1 MSTFRSFPNFIL
13 AAAALTTAL
22 RAQTSSAPPSHAHGP
37 AKPAAASAASPTHS
51 HTPAPGSH
59 AQAIVT
65 LDQFVTSAAPVPRN
79 QVDLAQATT
88 VLSGQALLL
97 KQKSSLGETL
107 AGEAGMSSTSF
118 GPGASRPVIRGLGG
132 DRIRLLENSI
142 GTLDASV
149 TSPDHAVSVEPMLI
163 ERVEVLRGPASLLY
177 GSNAVGGVVNV
188 ITHRI
193 ETDLPT
199 ETLRGGAEVRGS
211 TGAEEFARGG
221 VLDLALKPAAERALV
236 VHLDAFRRETRD
248 MRIPGFAESARVRAA
263 EIAEA
268 LEHGEPAP
276 DFAHGRLPNSAL
288 DTSSG
293 AAGVSF
299 VSPTF
304 HVGASYS
311 GYNSNYGV
319 PGHAHGG
326 GGTRIGLEQRRTDL
340 QGEWHGETGAG
351 HRVGPFHGARFKFGR
366 ARYRHVE
373 QEPDGSVGT
382 VFTNRGHEARVELL
396 HGDGQPWSGALGTQ
410 FRRSDFAASG
420 AEAFLPPSD
429 TRTAALFAF
438 EEISTGAVAWQ
449 MGGRL
454 ERTRIAPLGAAT
466 RRVDEGS
473 ASAGAVWKFDTAHAL
488 ALSLTHTGRAPNAQ
502 ELFANGPH
510 AGTQSFEIGDRALD
524 SEKSLGF
531 EASLRRRTG
540 AVTGAVTFFANRFRG
555 YIFEAPT
562 GELARELNGEWELLP
577 AADETESDH
586 DHDAE
591 AGGETFPVY
600 RYLQRDA
607 RFHGAEL
614 EAIWHV
620 HDRSDWQLDLKLAAD
635 LTRGTAEG
643 RNLPRIPPARITTGA
658 LWATAGWSAGV
669 ECQFVFAQRRI
680 AAAETPTDDHTLLGA
695 HVMRTLTHGHFH
707 TELFLRATNLTNEE
721 ARTHASFVKEL
732 APQPGRSVTAG
743 VRITF

>member
-1 MSTFRSFPNFIL
+1 MSAFRSFPSFIF
-13 AAAALTTAL
+13 AAAALTAAL
-22 RAQTSSAPPSHAHGP
+22 RAQTAAPAPTHTHGAGKTP
-37 AKPAAASAASPTHS
+37 AASAAASGHS

-65 LDQFVTSAAPVPRN
+65 LDQFVTSASPVARN

-107 AGEAGMSSTSF
+107 AGEAGMSSSWF
-118 GPGASRPVIRGLGG
+118 GPGASRPVIRGLDG
-132 DRIRLLENSI
+132 DRIRVLENSV

-193 ETDLPT
+193 ETDLPK
-199 ETLRGGAEVRGS
+199 ETLRGGVEVRGN
-211 TGAEEFARGG
+211 TGANEFSRGG

-236 VHLDAFRRETRD
+236 FHVDAFRRETRD
-248 MRIPGFAESARVRAA
+248 VRIPGYAESARVRAE
-263 EIAEA
+263 EIEEA
-268 LEHGEPAP
+268 IEHGEAPP
-276 DFAHGRLPNSAL
+276 DFARGRLPNSAL
-288 DTSSG
+288 DNGSG
-293 AAGVSF
+293 AVGVSF

-311 GYNSNYGV
+311 GYDSNYGV
-319 PGHAHGG
+319 PGHAHSG
-326 GGTRIGLEQRRTDL
+326 GGTRIDLRQRRTDL
-340 QGEWHGETGAG
+340 QGEWHGESAAG
-351 HRVGPFHGARFKFGR
+351 HGAGPFHGARFKVGH

-373 QEPDGSVGT
+373 LESDGSVGT
-382 VFTNRGHEARVELL
+382 VFTNRGHEGRVELL
-396 HGDGQPWSGALGTQ
+396 HGNGQPWSGALGTQ
-410 FRRSDFAASG
+410 FSGSDFDAAG
-420 AEAFLPPSD
+420 AEAFLPASD

-438 EEISTGAVAWQ
+438 EEIATGAVSWQ
-449 MGGRL
+449 VGGRL
-454 ERTRIAPLGAAT
+454 ERTRISPSGSAT
-466 RRVDEGS
+466 RSIDEGS
-473 ASAGAVWKFDTAHAL
+473 ASAGVVWKFDPAHAF
-488 ALSLTHTGRAPNAQ
+488 AFSLTHTGRAPNAQ

-510 AGTQSFEIGDRALD
+510 AGTQSFEIGDRSLD

-555 YIFEAPT
+555 YLFAAPT
-562 GELARELNGEWELLP
+562 GELGREIDGEWEILP
-577 AADETESDH
+577 AGEDDD
-586 DHDAE
+586 DHDADSAVE
-591 AGGETFPVY
+591 AFPVY
-600 RYLQRDA
+600 RYTQRDA

-620 HDRSDWQLDLKLAAD
+620 HDRSNWQLDLKLGAD
-635 LTRGTAEG
+635 ITRATAG
-643 RNLPRIPPARITTGA
+643 GQNLPRIPPARITTGA

-669 ECQFVFAQRRI
+669 EAQFVFAQRRT
-680 AAAETPTDDHTLLGA
+680 APAETRTDPHTLISA
-695 HVMRTLTHGHFH
+695 HLMRTMQFGHLE
-707 TELFLRATNLTNEE
+707 TEFFLRATNVTNEE
-721 ARTHASFVKEL
+721 ARVHASFVKEL
-732 APQPGRSVTAG
+732 APLPGRSVTAG
-743 VRITF
+743 VLVMF